1 MMDTKP
7 QAIFRKDYQSPAY
20 LIETTDL
27 DFVLGEEFTVVRAR
41 LGMRPGDATG
51 DGPVPLVLHGEEL
64 DTIAVSIDGRKLAE
78 DEYTLSDEKLE
89 LTPPAGPFILETE
102 VRIKPHE
109 NTALSGLYKSSGN
122 FCTQCEAEG
131 FRRITWYLDRPDV
144 MSVFSTTITAD
155 PDKYPVLLSNG
166 NRKSDTKLDDGRM
179 QVRWEDPFPKPS
191 YLFALVA
198 GKLSCHAGT
207 FTTCSG
213 REINLEIWVEPQ
225 NIDSCEHALHSL
237 QKSMKWDEEMFG
249 LEYDLDVYMIVA
261 VSDFNMGA
269 MENKG
274 LNVFNSKYVLARPD
288 TASDAD
294 YEGVEA
300 VIAHEYFHNWTG
312 NRVTC
317 RDWFQLT
324 LKEGLTVF
332 RDQQFTADMTSK
344 AVKRISD
351 VKGLRYAQFSEDAG
365 PMAHPIRPESYIEMN
380 NFYTS
385 TVYSKGAE
393 VIRMV
398 HTLLGEEGFRKGMD
412 LYFERHD
419 GQAVTCDDFRAA
431 MADATGVNLDLFERW
446 YTQAGTPRL
455 TAKGSW
461 DEAEQKYSLTLSQTI
476 EPTPGQEEKLPMHIP
491 VRVGLLGA
499 DGSDLESQVAG
510 QASGTEAILELKEAE
525 QTFVFDSVKEAPVP
539 SLLRGF
545 SAPVR
550 LSMERERSELAFL
563 MSHDSDSFNRW
574 EAGQTLARDVLLDL
588 AASASKGSELKLDP
602 LFTEAFGK
610 VLADRDLD
618 GSLKALALGLPG
630 EKVLGQ
636 EMKVVAVDALHTAR
650 TFVVG
655 ELARTHRSTIEEL
668 VGETAS
674 QGGYAN
680 DKASVNRRALHNTA
694 LYYLS
699 VLDEDATTARVVSHF
714 ETADNMTDSAAAL
727 VMLANLERPERE
739 QALQTFYDRWKADPL
754 VLDKWFTVQATSSLP
769 RTLERVRGLLKHAD
783 FTLKNPN
790 RVRSLVGAFCMANQV
805 RFHVESGDGYA
816 LLGDLVLELDSINPQ
831 VTARMVSC
839 FNSWKR
845 FDAGRQQLMKV
856 QLERISGKSGLSK
869 DVFEIV
875 GKALKG

>member
-1 MMDTKP
+1 MMETKP
-7 QAIFRKDYQSPAY
+7 KAIFRKDYSSPAY
-20 LIETTDL
+20 LIESTDL

-41 LGMRPGDATG
+41 LSMRANP
-51 DGPVPLVLHGEEL
+51 DGEGGSKPLILQGEEL
-64 DTIAVSIDGRKLAE
+64 ETISVTVDGRKLTE
-78 DEYTLSDEKLE
+78 SEYTLTEENLE
-89 LTPPAGPFILETE
+89 LTPPAGSFVLETE
-102 VRIKPHE
+102 VRIRPQD
-109 NTALSGLYKSSGN
+109 NTALSGLYKTSGN

-166 NRKSDTKLDDGRM
+166 NRIESEQLDDGRTR
-179 QVRWEDPFPKPS
+179 VRWEDPFPKPS

-198 GKLSCHAGT
+198 GKLSSHSGN

-213 REINLEIWVEPQ
+213 RDIRLEIWVEPQ
-225 NIDSCEHALHSL
+225 NVDSCEHALQSL
-237 QKSMKWDEEMFG
+237 QKSMKWDEELFG
-249 LEYDLDVYMIVA
+249 REYDLDIYMIVA
-261 VSDFNMGA
+261 VGDFNMGA

-274 LNVFNSKYVLARPD
+274 LNVFNSKYVLARPE
-288 TASDAD
+288 TATDAD

-344 AVKRISD
+344 AVKRIAD
-351 VKGLRYAQFSEDAG
+351 VKALRFAQFGEDAG

-385 TVYSKGAE
+385 TVYNKGAE
-393 VIRMV
+393 VIRMIY
-398 HTLLGEEGFRKGMD
+398 TLLGKGGFREGMD

-431 MADATGVNLDLFERW
+431 MADATSSDLELFERW
-446 YTQAGTPRL
+446 YTQAGTPRVV
-455 TAKGSW
+455 AKGAW
-461 DEAEQKYSLTLSQTI
+461 DASAGRYSLTLSQAMD
-476 EPTPGQEEKLPMHIP
+476 PTPGQADKLPMHIP
-491 VRVGLLGA
+491 IRTGLLGA
-499 DGSDLESQVAG
+499 DGADLALQIDGKAV
-510 QASGTEAILELKEAE
+510 GTETVLELKQAE
-525 QTFVFDSVKEAPVP
+525 QSFVFEGLSERPIP
-539 SLLRGF
+539 SILRGF

-550 LSMERERSELAFL
+550 LSMEREREELAFL
-563 MSHDSDSFNRW
+563 MAHDSDSFNRW
-574 EAGQTLARDVLLDL
+574 EAGQTLARDVLLEL
-588 AASASKGSELKLDP
+588 TTSAAKGAELKLCP
-602 LFTEAFGK
+602 LFSEAFGK
-610 VLADRDLD
+610 VLGDRKLD

-636 EMKVVAVDALHTAR
+636 EMQVVDVDALHSAR
-650 TFVVG
+650 TFVLS
-655 ELARTHRSTIEEL
+655 ELARTHRSLIEEL
-668 VGETAS
+668 VEESSSAGT
-674 QGGYAN
+674 YAN
-680 DKASVNRRALHNTA
+680 DKASVNRRALHNTV

-699 VLDEDATTARVVSHF
+699 VLDEDATTKRVVAQF
-714 ETADNMTDSAAAL
+714 ESADNMTDSAAAL

-739 QALQTFYDRWKADPL
+739 QALQTFFERWKSDPL
-754 VLDKWFTVQATSSLP
+754 VLDKWFSVQATSALP
-769 RTLERVRGLLKHAD
+769 KTLERVRGLIDHPE

-790 RVRSLVGAFCMANQV
+790 RVRSLVGAFCMGNQV
-805 RFHVESGDGYA
+805 RFHAGSGEGYA
-816 LLGDLVLELDSINPQ
+816 LMGDTVLELDSLNPQ
-831 VTARMVSC
+831 ITARLVSC

-845 FDAGRQQLMKV
+845 FDTGRQGLMRA
-856 QLERISGKSGLSK
+856 QLERIAAKTGLSK

-875 GKALKG
+875 AKALKS